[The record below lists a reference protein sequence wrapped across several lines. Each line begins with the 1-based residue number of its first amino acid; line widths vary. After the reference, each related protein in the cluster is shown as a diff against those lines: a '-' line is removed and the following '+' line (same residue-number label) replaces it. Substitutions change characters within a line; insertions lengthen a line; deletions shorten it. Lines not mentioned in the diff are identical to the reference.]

1 MLLLPGAVRLLGGM
15 CNLEMRSNFRKL
27 LTVPGVPVTFFLK
40 PALCLSTLP
49 DISCFFLAFIL
60 LSGTVLKQMMSLRAV
75 TDCF

>member
-15 CNLEMRSNFRKL
+15 CNLEKRSNFRKL
-27 LTVPGVPVTFFLK
+27 LTVPGVSVK

-60 LSGTVLKQMMSLRAV
+60 LSGTLLKQMMSLRAV